1 MSTRLFDLC
10 DHGFKPGLS
19 SRIQTPYLSTNP
31 ISHYKHGDPNLRV
44 FLKFEIRGSRTQR
57 YLGEI
62 QDYSIHLHQIR
73 LFWTQNVFRSLEKKR
88 AISTKK
94 GGVVM

>member
-10 DHGFKPGLS
+10 DHGLKLGLS

-62 QDYSIHLHQIR
+62 LR
-73 LFWTQNVFRSLEKKR
+73 LFNPPSSDPSLLDTECFPKFGKKK
-88 AISTKK
+88 SN
-94 GGVVM
+94 